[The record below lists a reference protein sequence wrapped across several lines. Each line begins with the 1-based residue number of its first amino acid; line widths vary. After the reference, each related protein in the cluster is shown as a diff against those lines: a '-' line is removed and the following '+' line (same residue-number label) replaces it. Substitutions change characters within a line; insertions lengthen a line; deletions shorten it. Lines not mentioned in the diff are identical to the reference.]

1 MVRNLLALAFVAA
14 FSFGLSSG
22 ASAKLP
28 PPTEEQKT
36 KAAEVKA
43 KADEAAK
50 KDAEALA
57 KAQDKVASRYIGE
70 QAKLGKTVT
79 PTPIVAPAPT
89 PVVAAPPTPPPALT
103 AQEKAPN
110 NAQTATPHNAETG
123 NAGKDKPASKT
134 DKPMQTEKPTGSAAP
149 AK

>member
-1 MVRNLLALAFVAA
+1 MVRNFLSVVLVAA
-14 FSFGLSSG
+14 FSFGLCSG
-22 ASAKLP
+22 AGAKLP
-28 PPTEEQKT
+28 PPTEEQKA

-50 KDAEALA
+50 KDAELLA
-57 KAQDKVASRYIGE
+57 KAQGKVASRYIAE

-79 PTPIVAPAPT
+79 PTPIVA
-89 PVVAAPPTPPPALT
+89 AAPTPPPAMT

-123 NAGKDKPASKT
+123 NAGKDQPASKT
-134 DKPMQTEKPTGSAAP
+134 DRPMQTEKPTGGAAP